1 MTNEY
6 ILGTHHSS
14 ITTMSKPWHRHK
26 LVWML
31 ISIPGVAVIM
41 GVVMIWLAV
50 STNDGLVVDDYYK
63 EGLAIN
69 RDLKRD
75 DEAVALGLGAQL
87 TIEQTGDLVTL
98 NFDKGKLAEYP
109 ATLEL
114 GLYFTTHTGFDQ
126 KLQLLRGLDGK
137 YVGYLHGKL
146 RDGAWN
152 VEVAGDNWRLMT
164 RADVRNGLDT
174 SLNPKL

>member
-1 MTNEY
+1 M
-6 ILGTHHSS
+6 SS
-14 ITTMSKPWHRHK
+14 LPWHRHK

-31 ISIPGVAVIM
+31 IAIPGVAVIM

-75 DEAVALGLGAQL
+75 DEAQALGLGAQL
-87 TIEQTGDLVTL
+87 TIEKSGDLVTL
-98 NFDKGKLAEYP
+98 DFDKGSLPEYP
-109 ATLEL
+109 ATLDL

-137 YVGYLHGKL
+137 YVGYLNGKL
-146 RDGAWN
+146 RDGVWN
-152 VEVAGDNWRLMT
+152 VEVAGDGWRLMT
-164 RADVRNGLDT
+164 RASLRDGLETDL
-174 SLNPKL
+174 SPKQ

>member
-6 ILGTHHSS
+6 ILDTHHSP
-14 ITTMSKPWHRHK
+14 IATMSKPWHRHK

-31 ISIPGVAVIM
+31 ITIPGVAVIM
-41 GVVMIWLAV
+41 GVVMIWLAI
-50 STNDGLVVDDYYK
+50 STNAGLVVDDYYK

-69 RDLKRD
+69 QDLKRD
-75 DEAVALGLGAQL
+75 DEAVALGLGAKL
-87 TIEQTGDLVTL
+87 RIEKTGDLVTL
-98 NFDKGKLAEYP
+98 EFDKGKLAEYP
-109 ATLEL
+109 DTLEL

-137 YVGYLHGKL
+137 YVGYLHAKL

-152 VEVAGDNWRLMT
+152 VEVSRDNWRLMT
-164 RADVRNGLDT
+164 RADVRNGLDA
-174 SLNPKL
+174 SLSPKL